1 MVIFHSHVW
10 FEPDTKMN
18 LVPQHPLLRPDTNM
32 IPSPKKRRPH
42 LIPIRRAEPAHAS
55 VRMLRLWNLWEIYG
69 PTAGRRP
76 EVTRLELCDFWIAT
90 VPTKVL
96 KVTKFEMSGVFF
108 LQLVLDWTQLAVSTH
123 PWIAWI
129 IEARIHPANMEE
141 VCLAELCD
149 IWTKGGLRDACDM
162 KQWELASLKRLGT
175 AGMHY
180 IRGNLW

>member
-18 LVPQHPLLRPDTNM
+18 LVPQHPLLQPDTNM

-69 PTAGRRP
+69 TAGRRP
-76 EVTRLELCDFWIAT
+76 EVTRLEVCDFWIAT

-96 KVTKFEMSGVFF
+96 KVTNFEMSGVFVSSTGAWLNTSSWQF
-108 LQLVLDWTQLAVSTH
+108 QPIHGSHGSLRQESTQLTWKKS
-123 PWIAWI
+123 
-129 IEARIHPANMEE
+129 
-141 VCLAELCD
+141 LAELCD
-149 IWTKGGLRDACDM
+149 IWTKGGLRHETMGTCKLEEAWNCGYA
-162 KQWELASLKRLGT
+162 LHKRKPLV
-175 AGMHY
+175 
-180 IRGNLW
+180 NC